1 MGDEPVRASGTIEGR
16 GQLATA
22 RRYAALGGV
31 VGVAGFVGA
40 WVVCGSLR
48 VGYDPVHDAI
58 SQLAASDTQHRRWMT
73 AGFVVF
79 GVGVAVYSWALRGA
93 LRGPSWAAALVTALA
108 TLGVAAAP
116 LGSLDTAHHVA
127 ALTGYVA
134 LAATPLLA
142 APALQAGGRARAARA
157 SVVCGVL
164 TACLLTASILDPWHG
179 ATQRAG
185 LLVTDVWIVVT
196 AVTMWRRGR
205 LVPAA

>member
-1 MGDEPVRASGTIEGR
+1 VPLGTI
-16 GQLATA
+16 
-22 RRYAALGGV
+22 RRWAALGGV
-31 VGVAGFVGA
+31 VGVAGFVTA
-40 WVVCGSLR
+40 WAVCGATR
-48 VGYDPVHDAI
+48 DGYDPIEDAI
-58 SQLAASDTQHRRWMT
+58 SRLAASGTADRAWMT

-79 GVGVAVYSWALRGA
+79 GVGVATYSCALRSA

-116 LGSLDTAHHVA
+116 LGSLDTAHQVA

-142 APALQAGGRARAARA
+142 APALRAGGRARAAWA

-164 TACLLTASILDPWHG
+164 TACLLTASTLDPWHG